1 MKVMRTEVLV
11 HQDNIVIFM
20 QSDKENKLIIT
31 LRKNIHV
38 YRFDVS
44 QYNLIEELMLN
55 GLGAKPT

>member
-31 LRKNIHV
+31 SRKNIHV